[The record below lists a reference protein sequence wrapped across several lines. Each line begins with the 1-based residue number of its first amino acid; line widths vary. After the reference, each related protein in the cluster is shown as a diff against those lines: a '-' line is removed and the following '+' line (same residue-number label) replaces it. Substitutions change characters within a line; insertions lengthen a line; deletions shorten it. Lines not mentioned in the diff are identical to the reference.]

1 MSASKKTLLLEA
13 ASRAGSARPLS
24 TGEPVE
30 EVPVHFNSIA
40 RDPSSSLGFV
50 AGTDRLV
57 RRIAGE
63 VLGQVLWASQRD
75 GEPAHGGTRSER
87 QIRPAVIAG
96 WPVAAAARTRMRLR
110 APLMSPYASR
120 AVTSHVAIARRI
132 ASISAAA
139 ASGFASAAAGVD
151 AHLWIAR
158 SSKAI
163 TLAFPML
170 YPTRLNGTA
179 WRHRRRPRTDRD

>member
-13 ASRAGSARPLS
+13 ASRPGSARPLS
-24 TGEPVE
+24 TGDRSRKCRST
-30 EVPVHFNSIA
+30 SILSP

-50 AGTDRLV
+50 ARTDRLV

-63 VLGQVLWASQRD
+63 VLGQVLWASQCD

-87 QIRPAVIAG
+87 QSRPAVIAG

-120 AVTSHVAIARRI
+120 AVTSHVAIAGRI
-132 ASISAAA
+132 AWAPAADQTGTTAVQGSADRSSAAA
-139 ASGFASAAAGVD
+139 DRQHPSG
-151 AHLWIAR
+151 
-158 SSKAI
+158 
-163 TLAFPML
+163 
-170 YPTRLNGTA
+170 
-179 WRHRRRPRTDRD
+179 DRQTQDE